1 MGKWLSRKILEYAFT
16 LERPQGLSRR
26 RDWNVFR
33 TILHVETGRT
43 LPTPVICKICGD
55 RSYGKHYGVYCC
67 DGCSCFFKRSVRR
80 GALFTCIA
88 GTGTCTVDKARRNW
102 CPHCRLHKCFAVG
115 MNAAGK
121 KSRRFSRVRGFPTFS
136 ILLPARFSIE
146 TIRRNRNRH
155 PSKLPNRKD
164 RARFSDHRP
173 AESNQ
178 PHQAVTRCK
187 QYPVDSPPSFLPYF
201 ANVSRLVP
209 CPLDRK
215 TRRSKSR
222 NKGKFSFFVAV
233 QEERGP
239 RARNKASI
247 VEANANVSWRSP
259 TIDRLA
265 ASCFS
270 RSHLPTVLGNSS
282 VFPYSSIS
290 HPVRATRIFA
300 TGPTATMR
308 YEIAAEIFLATVRAA
323 RRHRE
328 FSTLEPT
335 EQNRILRRGWAAA
348 FALRA
353 ATWPIDL
360 SAFRN
365 RAVSAYDPL
374 ATARSSVTKLRLDSI
389 EISILETLVLCRPEI
404 AETATGNR
412 LATRATDTAVEALV
426 RHLDEQTEP
435 RSSRL
440 ARIML
445 ILPVLTAC
453 CPRDLAGELFA
464 PIIGDADLERVIESV
479 R

>member
-1 MGKWLSRKILEYAFT
+1 KPPSRRSQFPWFGRERDSATSRPLTPVRLRIGRLSSSSSRLVSPRLASPLRSAPLRHRFDRSTGRPSASAIFVRRAIAFFGIRLGPRFEFQGST
-16 LERPQGLSRR
+16 ELWVSGCLVRFSNTRGTFERPRGRSRR

-115 MNAAGK
+115 MNAA
-121 KSRRFSRVRGFPTFS
+121 
-136 ILLPARFSIE
+136 
-146 TIRRNRNRH
+146 
-155 PSKLPNRKD
+155 
-164 RARFSDHRP
+164 
-173 AESNQ
+173 
-178 PHQAVTRCK
+178 
-187 QYPVDSPPSFLPYF
+187 
-201 ANVSRLVP
+201 
-209 CPLDRK
+209 
-215 TRRSKSR
+215 
-222 NKGKFSFFVAV
+222 AV

-239 RARNKASI
+239 RVRNKTSI
-247 VEANANVSWRSP
+247 VEADANVSWSLP

-265 ASCFS
+265 SSCFS
-270 RSHLPTVLGNSS
+270 RSHLPTILGTGCGTGAAATA

-290 HPVRATRIFA
+290 HSVRATRISA

-335 EQNRILRRGWAAA
+335 EQNRILQRGWAAA

-426 RHLDEQTEP
+426 RHLDERTEP

>member
-115 MNAAGK
+115 MNAA
-121 KSRRFSRVRGFPTFS
+121 
-136 ILLPARFSIE
+136 
-146 TIRRNRNRH
+146 
-155 PSKLPNRKD
+155 
-164 RARFSDHRP
+164 
-173 AESNQ
+173 
-178 PHQAVTRCK
+178 
-187 QYPVDSPPSFLPYF
+187 
-201 ANVSRLVP
+201 
-209 CPLDRK
+209 
-215 TRRSKSR
+215 
-222 NKGKFSFFVAV
+222 AV